1 MDESN
6 QNIFFKFKRGVKWK
20 RRNYDL
26 HNVLGFYVVIPALFV
41 TITGL
46 IMAYE
51 VLESFTQ
58 KSFGGVPA
66 TEERKLSKSM
76 NRLLSKEKNLLQ
88 CRTL

>member
-1 MDESN
+1 MVATKWTKATRTSS
-6 QNIFFKFKRGVKWK
+6 FKFKRGVKWK

-66 TEERKLSKSM
+66 TDTANYLKV
-76 NRLLSKEKNLLQ
+76 
-88 CRTL
+88 